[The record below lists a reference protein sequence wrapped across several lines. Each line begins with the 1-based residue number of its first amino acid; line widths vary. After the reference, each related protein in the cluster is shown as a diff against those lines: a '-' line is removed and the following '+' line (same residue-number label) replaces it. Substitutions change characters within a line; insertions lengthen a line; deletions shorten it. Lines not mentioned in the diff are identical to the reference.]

1 MKLVVI
7 SGRSGSGK
15 STALNVL
22 EDVGFYCIDNLP
34 AYLLPALISEARA
47 NSSPEQEMLAVCIDA
62 RNSSRTLSEFPTLIS
77 SLPEEVETSVIYLDA
92 DNNSL
97 IKRFSE
103 TRRKHPLSNRHTA
116 LQEAI
121 EDERVILEP
130 IANIADLTIDTTK
143 LSYHELRDFIR
154 IEVADQNSGQM
165 TLQFQSF
172 GFKKGSPNHADMVF
186 DLRCLPNPH
195 WVPSL
200 RSQTGL
206 DDGVKNFLSEQ
217 DEVKEMF
224 DDIKQYLERWV
235 PRFSANNRSYTTVA
249 VGCTGGQHRSVFM
262 AEKLYQHFSAL
273 YDNVQVRH
281 RELDNK

>member
-34 AYLLPALISEARA
+34 AYLLPALVSEAQV

-62 RNSSRTLSEFPTLIS
+62 RNSSRTLSEFPTLIT

-97 IKRFSE
+97 IKRFSK

-143 LSYHELRDFIR
+143 LTYHELREFIR
-154 IEVADQNSGQM
+154 IEVADQNSAQM

-206 DDGVKNFLSEQ
+206 EDGVKHFLSEQ
-217 DEVKEMF
+217 DEVEEMF
-224 DDIKQYLERWV
+224 EDICQYLERWV

-249 VGCTGGQHRSVFM
+249 LGCTGGQHRSVFM
-262 AEKLYQHFSAL
+262 AEKLFQHFNAL

>member
-1 MKLVVI
+1 MI
-7 SGRSGSGK
+7 S
-15 STALNVL
+15 
-22 EDVGFYCIDNLP
+22 VG
-34 AYLLPALISEARA
+34 
-47 NSSPEQEMLAVCIDA
+47 NSD
-62 RNSSRTLSEFPTLIS
+62 
-77 SLPEEVETSVIYLDA
+77 SV
-92 DNNSL
+92 
-97 IKRFSE
+97 RE
-103 TRRKHPLSNRHTA
+103 HPLSNRHTA

-143 LSYHELRDFIR
+143 LTYHELREFIR
-154 IEVADQNSGQM
+154 IEVADQNSAQM

-206 DDGVKNFLSEQ
+206 EDGVKHFLSEQ

-224 DDIKQYLERWV
+224 EDICQYLERWV

-249 VGCTGGQHRSVFM
+249 LGCTGGQHRSVFM
-262 AEKLYQHFSAL
+262 AEKLFQHFNAL

-281 RELDNK
+281 RELDNQ

>member
-34 AYLLPALISEARA
+34 AYLLPALVSEAQV

-62 RNSSRTLSEFPTLIS
+62 RNSSRTLSEFPTLIT

-143 LSYHELRDFIR
+143 LTYHELREFIR
-154 IEVADQNSGQM
+154 IEVADQNSAQM

-206 DDGVKNFLSEQ
+206 EDGVKHFLSEQ
-217 DEVKEMF
+217 DEVEEMF
-224 DDIKQYLERWV
+224 KDICQYLERWV

-249 VGCTGGQHRSVFM
+249 LGCTGGQHRSVFM
-262 AEKLYQHFSAL
+262 AEKLFQHFNAL